1 MSLQIWLPLNGNLN
15 NQGLSNLQFQL
26 VNSTNTTINDNGKI
40 GKCYNNNSN
49 TAGGIVSTSKI
60 SLGQQHSMFCWFKFS
75 SLMSNSSLGGTLVS
89 THYHS
94 GNYGTGITIRY
105 VSSTTG
111 YLSVNTGNGSS
122 RTYNTYYGTTLLQAD
137 TWYHGGFTYD
147 GTNIKIYVNGK
158 LEKTQSYTNMSMPE
172 NYIGLFIWSLNSQT
186 PLNNYK
192 LDGYLNDVRIYDH
205 CLSQKEIEEISK
217 GLILHYKLDD
227 IYSEVTTMLSCNI
240 TETAYN
246 SPISKYG
253 YNDNSNLI
261 KTVGNFQGK
270 ECVKIG
276 TRTAGQQAQPYAY
289 FGNLFTSDGTN
300 APAYKAL
307 SFDYY
312 TTVPTTTWLNIYKL
326 GSGEGTATWKT
337 TNSDGIYSGTYT
349 NSANAIIVKPN
360 EWNHI
365 EVVFHGTTSVN
376 AEWGYCINGP
386 THTSNADYYFL
397 YANIQLEQ
405 NDHVTGYGNNF
416 HSSTIYD
423 SSGYGNHGISISSPT
438 SSNNTIRYKNS
449 LLFDGTDDAIQFPY
463 NQINPSGIFTVNLWF
478 YKSELGSKNYETL
491 FGGPS
496 GFEMDTRSGS
506 STTLSLYMASVRG
519 GNIFSPFALNTWYM
533 ITMVRDGINELYY
546 VNGNLV
552 KTIEAKS
559 MPTGTYYIGA
569 WNVSTSQ
576 NYKGN
581 ISDFRL
587 YATVLT
593 EEQIKELYNTSATID
608 NNGNIYSRDFIENDN
623 LNITKTGLFQTS
635 SIEDDDNGQASIFK
649 TKKILGTNLYE
660 Y

>member
-158 LEKTQSYTNMSMPE
+158 LEKTQSYANMSMPE

-186 PLNNYK
+186 PHNNYK

-205 CLSQKEIEEISK
+205 CLSVKEVEEISK
-217 GLILHYKLDD
+217 GLILHYKLDQLANINNNLYTGSKNFSGTWVNGSAWSTSPETYNGFTVKQRSNTWGGLAQNIPATNGD
-227 IYSEVTTMLSCNI
+227 IFTISFWAKVDSGGNILSVHRSNLGNVVTGLTILDGNFSSGDDWVVTTI
-240 TETAYN
+240 
-246 SPISKYG
+246 
-253 YNDNSNLI
+253 
-261 KTVGNFQGK
+261 
-270 ECVKIG
+270 
-276 TRTAGQQAQPYAY
+276 
-289 FGNLFTSDGTN
+289 DGTQWKR
-300 APAYKAL
+300 Y
-307 SFDYY
+307 
-312 TTVPTTTWLNIYKL
+312 W
-326 GSGEGTATWKT
+326 GTLRIDSTEITYLQWRIE
-337 TNSDGIYSGTYT
+337 NSV
-349 NSANAIIVKPN
+349 ANKN
-360 EWNHI
+360 
-365 EVVFHGTTSVN
+365 
-376 AEWGYCINGP
+376 
-386 THTSNADYYFL
+386 L
-397 YANIQLEQ
+397 YIAGLTLEK
-405 NDHVTGYGNNF
+405 GYGTKVWSPSASEND
-416 HSSTIYD
+416 SIGKIYD
-423 SSGYGNHGISISSPT
+423 SSGYENHGISISSPT
-438 SSNNTIRYKNS
+438 LSNNTIRYKNS
-449 LLFDGTDDAIQFPY
+449 LLFDGIDDAIQFPY

-519 GNIFSPFALNTWYM
+519 GNVFSPFALNTWYM
-533 ITMVRDGINELYY
+533 ITMIRDGINELYY

-608 NNGNIYSRDFIENDN
+608 NNGNIYSRGFIENDS

-635 SIEDDDNGQASIFK
+635 IIEDDNNGQASIFK

>member
-1 MSLQIWLPLNGNLN
+1 MSLQVWLPLNGNLN
-15 NQGLSNLQFQL
+15 NQGLKDVI
-26 VNSTNTTINDNGKI
+26 VNVSGTTTFSSEGKI
-40 GKCYNNNSN
+40 GQCLSCNGSTFWTIPSFSIGAEVSICCWIKTSTNGKMPWVLESNANNKLNLYMSSIYTLNTGDGNNNPFQDDSNNSISVLTDGKWHHHVVTFGNSIAKLYIDGIYHGKAKTFRNPTTTNKNFRIAGGYNN
-49 TAGGIVSTSKI
+49 
-60 SLGQQHSMFCWFKFS
+60 
-75 SLMSNSSLGGTLVS
+75 GT
-89 THYHS
+89 H
-94 GNYGTGITIRY
+94 
-105 VSSTTG
+105 
-111 YLSVNTGNGSS
+111 
-122 RTYNTYYGTTLLQAD
+122 
-137 TWYHGGFTYD
+137 TYD
-147 GTNIKIYVNGK
+147 FNG
-158 LEKTQSYTNMSMPE
+158 L
-172 NYIGLFIWSLNSQT
+172 I
-186 PLNNYK
+186 
-192 LDGYLNDVRIYDH
+192 NDLRVYDH
-205 CLSQKEIEEISK
+205 CLSVKEVEEISK

-337 TNSDGIYSGTYT
+337 TNSDGIYSGIYT

-365 EVVFHGTTSVN
+365 EVVFHGTTSAN

-449 LLFDGTDDAIQFPY
+449 LLFDGIDDAIQFPY

-506 STTLSLYMASVRG
+506 STTLSLYMASTRG
-519 GNIFSPFALNTWYM
+519 GNVFSPFELNTWYM
-533 ITMVRDGINELYY
+533 VTMVRDGTNELYY
-546 VNGNLV
+546 INGNLV
-552 KTIEAKS
+552 KTIEAKP

-593 EEQIKELYNTSATID
+593 EEQIKELYNASATID
-608 NNGNIYSRDFIENDN
+608 NNGNIYSRGFIENDS

-635 SIEDDDNGQASIFK
+635 TIEDDNNGQASIFK